1 MSSLP
6 AGLFLP
12 RGLPAHILGQA
23 DFHPDCQLALFGGV
37 NTSTKVPRK
46 YTSVPVKEESTVPVQ
61 AESESS
67 DQNRD
72 SHEGETEATTGQDL
86 NSSTGPVE

>member
-23 DFHPDCQLALFGGV
+23 DFHPHCQLAFFGTV
-37 NTSTKVPRK
+37 HPSTTVPRT
-46 YTSVPVKEESTVPVQ
+46 YPTVPVQEESTVPVQ
-61 AESESS
+61 AESESR
-67 DQNRD
+67 DYNRD

>member
-37 NTSTKVPRK
+37 HPSTTLPRT
-46 YTSVPVKEESTVPVQ
+46 YPTVPVQ
-61 AESESS
+61 AESESR
-67 DQNRD
+67 DHNRD